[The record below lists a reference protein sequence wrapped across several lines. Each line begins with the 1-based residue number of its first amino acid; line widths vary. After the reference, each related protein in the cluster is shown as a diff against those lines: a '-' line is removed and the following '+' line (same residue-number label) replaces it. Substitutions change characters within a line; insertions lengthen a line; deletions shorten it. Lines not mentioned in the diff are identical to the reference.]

1 MIENID
7 PEQIG
12 RIIVMVPDVLGIAPS
27 SWAMP
32 CVPAAGIQSGVFVVP
47 PIGSQV
53 WVEFEQGDPDYPIW
67 TGGFWGL
74 VADVP
79 IFATAP
85 PAIPPGQN
93 IVLQTTGQNM
103 IMVSDAPPSPATG
116 GVVLKSVSGAMIV
129 VNETGIYISNGQGA
143 TITLVGPTVDINI
156 GALTGATCSH
166 ARADPAHGRDSDVR
180 ARRAGDAD
188 RAQPARAGVGHA
200 DRDHRGALHGRGLRV
215 RAAERQRAGRHRAVG
230 GRRRA
235 GALGRPAGGDP
246 HAEWPTCV
254 PTGTPLAAGGSADA
268 GDRDAR
274 QP

>member
-1 MIENID
+1 MSSQNSAMSANPTRYYGKYRGTVIENID

-12 RIIVMVPDVLGIAPS
+12 RVLLQVPDVLGMTPS
-27 SWAMP
+27 SWALP

-53 WVEFEQGDPDYPIW
+53 WVEFEQGDSDYPIW

-103 IMVSDAPPSPATG
+103 VMVSDAPPSPITG
-116 GVVLKSVSGAMIV
+116 GIVLKSVSGAMIV

-143 TITLVGPTVDINI
+143 TITLIGPAVDINI
-156 GALTGATCSH
+156 GGLT
-166 ARADPAHGRDSDVR
+166 V
-180 ARRAGDAD
+180 
-188 RAQPARAGVGHA
+188 
-200 DRDHRGALHGRGLRV
+200 L
-215 RAAERQRAGRHRAVG
+215 
-230 GRRRA
+230 
-235 GALGRPAGGDP
+235 
-246 HAEWPTCV
+246 
-254 PTGTPLAAGGSADA
+254 
-268 GDRDAR
+268 
-274 QP
+274 

>member
-1 MIENID
+1 MSTQDTSPNGFGQRFYGKYRGLVVENID

-12 RIIVMVPDVLGIAPS
+12 RVLVQVPDVLGEIPS

-32 CVPAAGIQSGVFVVP
+32 CVPAAGIQSGCFIVP

-103 IMVSDAPPSPATG
+103 IMVSDAPPTPATG
-116 GVVLKSVSGAMIV
+116 GIVLKSVSGAMIV

-143 TITLVGPTVDINI
+143 TITLVGPAVAINVD
-156 GALTGATCSH
+156 ALT
-166 ARADPAHGRDSDVR
+166 VI
-180 ARRAGDAD
+180 
-188 RAQPARAGVGHA
+188 
-200 DRDHRGALHGRGLRV
+200 
-215 RAAERQRAGRHRAVG
+215 
-230 GRRRA
+230 
-235 GALGRPAGGDP
+235 
-246 HAEWPTCV
+246 
-254 PTGTPLAAGGSADA
+254 
-268 GDRDAR
+268 
-274 QP
+274 

>member
-1 MIENID
+1 MSPQPSSPGGAPKRFYGKYRGLVIENID

-12 RIIVMVPDVLGIAPS
+12 RVLLQVPDVLGEIPS

-32 CVPAAGIQSGVFVVP
+32 CVPAAGIQAGCFVVP

-79 IFATAP
+79 VFATAP

-103 IMVSDAPPSPATG
+103 VMVSDAPPTPVTG
-116 GVVLKSVSGAMIV
+116 GIVLKSVSGAMIV

-143 TITLVGPTVDINI
+143 TITLVGPAVDINI
-156 GALTGATCSH
+156 GGLT
-166 ARADPAHGRDSDVR
+166 VI
-180 ARRAGDAD
+180 
-188 RAQPARAGVGHA
+188 
-200 DRDHRGALHGRGLRV
+200 
-215 RAAERQRAGRHRAVG
+215 
-230 GRRRA
+230 
-235 GALGRPAGGDP
+235 
-246 HAEWPTCV
+246 
-254 PTGTPLAAGGSADA
+254 
-268 GDRDAR
+268 
-274 QP
+274 